1 MKKSI
6 QQNISNP
13 TFWNDLYEQKKDKW
27 NLNSPTPAFVEWEN
41 NNKSNDSLNIC
52 IPGCGTSED
61 VLYFANSG
69 YNVYAF
75 DFSKYATD
83 YLINKTKNLNLNIN
97 IMNVDFFTIQN
108 KYKDFFD
115 IILEYTFFC
124 AIHPCKRE
132 KYIDVC
138 SKILK
143 NNGRFVGIFLP
154 LKDVE
159 DNNPPFTVSI
169 DEVLKQFSH
178 SFYLQKKYYP
188 VNSVGRRKG
197 NEIFVEFIKR

>member
-1 MKKSI
+1 MKNTV

-13 TFWNDLYEQKKDKW
+13 TFWNDLYEKKKDKW
-27 NLNSPTPAFVEWEN
+27 NLNSPTPPFVEWEN
-41 NNKSNDSLNIC
+41 NNKSNNNLNIC

-61 VLYFANSG
+61 VIYFANAG

-97 IMNVDFFTIQN
+97 IINVDFFTIQY

-124 AIHPCKRE
+124 AIYPDRRK
-132 KYIDVC
+132 KYIEVC

-143 NNGRFVGIFLP
+143 NNGRYYLSNPKGMLISNQILIQMFLWWDS
-154 LKDVE
+154 LDL
-159 DNNPPFTVSI
+159 N
-169 DEVLKQFSH
+169 
-178 SFYLQKKYYP
+178 
-188 VNSVGRRKG
+188 
-197 NEIFVEFIKR
+197 